1 MKFSEF
7 KYERPNF
14 DQYKATMMSL
24 IDQFKV
30 ASSASEQ
37 LNIVTEINETRNHIE
52 TMATLASIRHSI
64 DTRDEFYDA
73 EQNYWDEYGPL
84 YEEINSLFYDAV
96 VSSPYRNELEHQLK
110 FHLMVKNVPYLEWG
124 NIY

>member
-1 MKFSEF
+1 M
-7 KYERPNF
+7 
-14 DQYKATMMSL
+14 TSL

-96 VSSPYRNELEHQLK
+96 VY
-110 FHLMVKNVPYLEWG
+110 HLIEMN
-124 NIY
+124 

>member
-7 KYERPNF
+7 KYERPDF
-14 DQYKATMMSL
+14 DLYKATMTSL

-30 ASSASEQ
+30 ATNACRTIK
-37 LNIVTEINETRNHIE
+37 IVSEINEIRNHIE

-84 YEEINSLFYDAV
+84 YEEVNFIIL
-96 VSSPYRNELEHQLK
+96 
-110 FHLMVKNVPYLEWG
+110 
-124 NIY
+124 